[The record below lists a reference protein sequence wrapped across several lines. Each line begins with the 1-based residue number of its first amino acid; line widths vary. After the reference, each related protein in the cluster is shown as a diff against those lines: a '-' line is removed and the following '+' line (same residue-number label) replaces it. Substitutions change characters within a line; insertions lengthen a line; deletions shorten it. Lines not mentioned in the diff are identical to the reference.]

1 MDYTNS
7 QMKLDQ
13 LIGYFNVRK
22 INLLPP
28 FQRGHVWKLPTRRR
42 LIQNIVMGRPI
53 PAIFLYKQAD
63 GTKYTYNILDGKQR
77 LESLLLFVGSRRA
90 DVRIE
95 GVKNY
100 FYHEREKQIVDF
112 SIHVDGKKRT
122 FKDLSESKVR
132 DFREYAIPT
141 IEINLD
147 DESGSLDE
155 IINLFVDINQ
165 YGEKVKRF
173 DIVKAIGQGNRLL
186 SSVLELIA
194 VPQKRKEDLFY
205 KKKHTVFTRVLEKLQ
220 TVQSVEGPN
229 EKVDRMWERLVE
241 HVLFVRSNKHRAPGQ
256 ILKSFIRS
264 EDEAEKT
271 KVAPAELKKLQTCFA
286 FLADAYKNTDLANT
300 RLARDTP
307 HFYTMV
313 TSLIASGKLVPK
325 DGVAPDTAELQRK
338 LLAFSKFLVDNAA
351 APENAYIAE
360 RLQKYKEAAARQ
372 TTNPGQRATR
382 QTTFLEI
389 IDKL

>member
-1 MDYTNS
+1 MTRRRAGAAERKQDSRSGGGKDILANRVLWGTRRHMDYINS

-13 LIGYFNVRK
+13 LIGYFNEKK

-28 FQRGHVWKLPTRRR
+28 FQRGHVWKLPVRRR
-42 LIQNIVMGRPI
+42 LMQNIVMGRPI

-63 GTKYTYNILDGKQR
+63 GSKYTYNILDGKQR
-77 LESLLLFVGSRRA
+77 LESLLLFVGGKRS
-90 DVRIE
+90 DVRIDN
-95 GVKNY
+95 VKNY
-100 FYHEREKQIVDF
+100 FYHAREKKMVNFAIYVE
-112 SIHVDGKKRT
+112 GKKRT
-122 FKDLSESKVR
+122 FKDLSETKVR

-173 DIVKAIGQGNRLL
+173 DIVKAIGQGNELL
-186 SSVLELIA
+186 SSVLGLIA
-194 VPQKRKEDLFY
+194 APQKRKEDLFY
-205 KKKHTVFTRVLEKLQ
+205 KKKHTVFTKVLERLQ

-241 HVLFVRSNKHRAPGQ
+241 LVLFVRSNKHRAPGQ

-264 EDEAEKT
+264 EDEVEKT
-271 KVAPAELKKLQTCFA
+271 KVTSTELKKLQACFG
-286 FLADAYKNTDLANT
+286 FLVDAYKKTDLANT

-307 HFYTMV
+307 HFYTVV

-325 DGVAPDTAELQRK
+325 NGVPPDTAESAEAIRVLPI
-338 LLAFSKFLVDNAA
+338 FS
-351 APENAYIAE
+351 
-360 RLQKYKEAAARQ
+360 
-372 TTNPGQRATR
+372 
-382 QTTFLEI
+382 
-389 IDKL
+389 